1 MKSIPK
7 AYTLQF
13 IDFTVL
19 ANTAETTA
27 FQQKIRFDGIFFL
40 KTLA

>member
-13 IDFTVL
+13 MMILL
-19 ANTAETTA
+19 AKTAETTA
-27 FQQKIRFDGIFFL
+27 FQQRLRFEGIFL
-40 KTLA
+40 KTVA